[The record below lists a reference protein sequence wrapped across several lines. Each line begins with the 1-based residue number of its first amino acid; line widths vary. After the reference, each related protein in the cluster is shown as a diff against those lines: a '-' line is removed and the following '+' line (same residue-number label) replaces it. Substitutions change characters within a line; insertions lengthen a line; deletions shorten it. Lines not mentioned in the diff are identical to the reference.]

1 MNPVFV
7 TGGTGYL
14 GRPFIEELL
23 ARGCEVHALVR
34 AGSETKLPAGVR
46 PVCGNAL
53 DATSFCDAIPASGV
67 CTVEVPG
74 IRSADSA

>member
-23 ARGCEVHALVR
+23 ARGCEVHAL
-34 AGSETKLPAGVR
+34 
-46 PVCGNAL
+46 

-67 CTVEVPG
+67 RTVEVPG
-74 IRSADSA
+74 IRSGDSG